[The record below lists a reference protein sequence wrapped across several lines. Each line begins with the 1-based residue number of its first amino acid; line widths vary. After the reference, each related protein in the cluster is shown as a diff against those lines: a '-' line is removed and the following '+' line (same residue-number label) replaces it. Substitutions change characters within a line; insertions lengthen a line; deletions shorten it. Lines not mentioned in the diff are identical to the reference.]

1 MQLKSGTSEAKTT
14 IELEQAGMAPRSQP
28 ALLIRQ
34 LHSRYRAWCC
44 PHDVATASKTAGHGP
59 KLGVQSTSDQ
69 IEIVAGAGVSALACS
84 LVQLRRLRI
93 VFGNPAS
100 SLVVSASESNCTMAL
115 FSMGGLR

>member
-1 MQLKSGTSEAKTT
+1 MRPPDRASHCGVKATAVCWDGALPASCDGGSTNVQLKSGTSEAKTT

-59 KLGVQSTSDQ
+59 KLGVQFTS
-69 IEIVAGAGVSALACS
+69 
-84 LVQLRRLRI
+84 
-93 VFGNPAS
+93 
-100 SLVVSASESNCTMAL
+100 
-115 FSMGGLR
+115 